1 MIPSDPVASDY
12 TAHQGNHSKA
22 IATALKECKVV
33 NVVTLSS
40 QGAQFSENTGVVLG
54 VHNME
59 KAFNAIEGLN
69 TLHLRPGFFMENT
82 LGMTGM
88 AKEAGILG
96 SPLNGD
102 LSIAVIATK
111 DIAEYAIKRLLA
123 LDFSGNNFQDLLG
136 ARNVTFNEIAKVFG
150 AIIGKPD
157 LKYMQFSYDDFKKTM
172 TEKLGKYLDINLCMF
187 LGVLK

>member
-1 MIPSDPVASDY
+1 
-12 TAHQGNHSKA
+12 
-22 IATALKECKVV
+22 
-33 NVVTLSS
+33 
-40 QGAQFSENTGVVLG
+40 
-54 VHNME
+54 
-59 KAFNAIEGLN
+59 
-69 TLHLRPGFFMENT
+69 
-82 LGMTGM
+82 MTGM

-157 LKYMQFSYDDFKKTM
+157 LKYVQFSYEDFKKTM
-172 TEKLGKYLDINLCMF
+172 TEKLGSSESMADMMNDYIRMLNDGKLDDIKRDDASTTATRIEDFATTFEHVYNLY
-187 LGVLK
+187 